1 MLLHTTTSNEINI
14 ARNDSDLTYSY
25 LLAALGRYADFLYS
39 IIDTYARKTNKQDL
53 VMWNTI
59 KQDRVRHLQMLG
71 DSKKRQNKKN
81 QVVINKTDAPADH

>member
-25 LLAALGRYADFLYS
+25 LLAALGRYADSLYS

-53 VMWNTI
+53 VMWNAI
-59 KQDRVRHLQMLG
+59 KQDRVRHLHMLR